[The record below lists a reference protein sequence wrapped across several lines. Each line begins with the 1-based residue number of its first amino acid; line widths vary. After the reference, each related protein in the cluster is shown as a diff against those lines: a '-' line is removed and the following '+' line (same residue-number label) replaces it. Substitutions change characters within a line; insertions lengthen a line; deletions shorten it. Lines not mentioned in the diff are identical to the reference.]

1 MKNSNTVTK
10 KDVEEVFG
18 KQCVDVLVNILNSH
32 HECKDSHIFIGQE
45 HFDIWKVV
53 GQYKAKLIW
62 AYWNTEENDNG

>member
-1 MKNSNTVTK
+1 MKLGVTFIVMATRHQQQRRVSQMKNSNTVTK

-45 HFDIWKVV
+45 HFDIW
-53 GQYKAKLIW
+53 
-62 AYWNTEENDNG
+62 

>member
-53 GQYKAKLIW
+53 GQYKAK
-62 AYWNTEENDNG
+62 TEENDNG